1 MGLTLMEGH
10 LIEQVLLICKFAQNI
25 GGWGKLPTCPS
36 GSSGPAGHLLTF
48 FFKFSKFP
56 IVKVTSNGRLSKQ
69 YDEKNEKILLRMKDF
84 IANLKIV

>member
-1 MGLTLMEGH
+1 MCRNYNSLHAPETTEGMRMLGGWAQWGITLMEGH

-48 FFKFSKFP
+48 FLQ
-56 IVKVTSNGRLSKQ
+56 I
-69 YDEKNEKILLRMKDF
+69 
-84 IANLKIV
+84 